1 MVLGLRAA
9 PAQRN
14 AFLRQNVEGYEQEEA
29 QMQRVLASS
38 LRHRSQDAKMHRMYR
53 RPYGG
58 VLLWPNVEQSRANK
72 KKMHRMLYIT
82 NVAKEKRAVALQ
94 QARLQADVAQNA
106 FQHVDGRHWE
116 DADQQVSDLQSM
128 LCESQGCGEG
138 AKQKYAAAEAAS
150 EDTVRDAS
158 CNGLFQEVASQ
169 SGQPLR
175 HRVASLAPPGVCAL
189 YSVCRR

>member
-1 MVLGLRAA
+1 MQGVL
-9 PAQRN
+9 P
-14 AFLRQNVEGYEQEEA
+14 
-29 QMQRVLASS
+29 SS
-38 LRHRSQDAKMHRMYR
+38 RGHRSQDAEMHRMYQ

-58 VLLWPNVEQSRANK
+58 VLRWPNVEQSRASRQ
-72 KKMHRMLYIT
+72 KMLRMLYIT

-94 QARLQADVAQNA
+94 KARLQADVAQNA

-128 LCESQGCGEG
+128 FCESQGCGEG